1 MFVTLKIVV
10 LNPKGGSGKTTIA
23 TNLAAYYA
31 AHGQFPALRD
41 LDAQAS
47 STRWLAKRTEA
58 QPRIHGVSPFNVPA
72 KVTRTFA
79 MRIPPEVERIV
90 VDTPAAI
97 NKHQF
102 IEFTRDADR
111 VLIPVLPSDID
122 IQAVTRCIAD
132 LLLHA
137 KISRTEN
144 RIAVVAN
151 RVKRNTVIFRSLMR
165 FLDSLKI
172 PVIAVLRDSQNYIRA
187 AESGEGL
194 HEMKGARFRV
204 DQAHWTSLIDWIEH
218 GNLPAGETPWAEVAA
233 PEEEAIDS
241 AMETDADV
249 SDEPAET
256 PIAEPLAP
264 AGPPIDG
271 PTNESTSESPSNAKP
286 ESPLRLFSVS
296 AFIKRTL
303 KP

>member
-1 MFVTLKIVV
+1 MTLKIVV

-31 AHGQFPALRD
+31 SHDLFPALQD

-47 STRWLAKRTEA
+47 STRWLQKRAEN
-58 QPRIHGVSPFNVPA
+58 QPRIHGISPFNVPA
-72 KVTRTFA
+72 KMTRTFA

-111 VLIPVLPSDID
+111 ILIPVLPSDID

-137 KISRTEN
+137 KIQRGEN

-165 FLDSLKI
+165 FLNSLKI
-172 PVIAVLRDSQNYIRA
+172 PIIAVLRDSQNYIRS
-187 AESGEGL
+187 AESGVGL
-194 HEMKGARFRV
+194 HEMKGSRFRV

-218 GNLPAGETPWAEVAA
+218 GIVPAGETPWAEVATA
-233 PEEEAIDS
+233 DS
-241 AMETDADV
+241 TVGNAG
-249 SDEPAET
+249 DEPAAEAAVEAA
-256 PIAEPLAP
+256 AEPASQTETEP
-264 AGPPIDG
+264 
-271 PTNESTSESPSNAKP
+271 
-286 ESPLRLFSVS
+286 PLRLFNVS
-296 AFIKRTL
+296 AFIKRDT
-303 KP
+303 

>member
-1 MFVTLKIVV
+1 MTLKIVV

-31 AHGQFPALRD
+31 SHGQFPALQD

-47 STRWLAKRTEA
+47 STRWLAKRKDS
-58 QPRIHGVSPFNVPA
+58 QSRIHGVSPFNVPA

-102 IEFTRDADR
+102 IEFTRGADR
-111 VLIPVLPSDID
+111 ILIPVLPSDID

-137 KISRTEN
+137 KIQRSEN

-187 AESGEGL
+187 AESGVGL
-194 HEMKGARFRV
+194 HEMKGSRFRV
-204 DQAHWTSLIDWIEH
+204 DQAHWTSLVDWLEH
-218 GNLPAGETPWAEVAA
+218 GTVPSGETPWAEVAPAAEAVSEVAETADETADA
-233 PEEEAIDS
+233 PP
-241 AMETDADV
+241 
-249 SDEPAET
+249 DEP
-256 PIAEPLAP
+256 PDQP
-264 AGPPIDG
+264 
-271 PTNESTSESPSNAKP
+271 STDP
-286 ESPLRLFSVS
+286 PLRLFGVS
-296 AFIKRTL
+296 AFIKRDS
-303 KP
+303 

>member
-1 MFVTLKIVV
+1 MTLKIVV

-31 AHGQFPALRD
+31 AHGQFPALQD

-47 STRWLAKRTEA
+47 STRWLAKRTDSMA
-58 QPRIHGVSPFNVPA
+58 PIHGVSPFNVPA
-72 KVTRTFA
+72 KVTRSFA
-79 MRIPPEVERIV
+79 MRIPPDVQRII

-97 NKHQF
+97 SKQQF

-111 VLIPVLPSDID
+111 ILIPVLPSDID

-137 KISRTEN
+137 KIQRSEN

-151 RVKRNTVIFRSLMR
+151 RVKRNTLIFRSLMR

-187 AESGEGL
+187 AESGVGL
-194 HEMKGARFRV
+194 HEMKGARYRV
-204 DQAHWTSLIDWIEH
+204 DQAHWTSLIDWLEH
-218 GNLPAGETPWAEVAA
+218 GTVPAGETPWAEVVPGDEA
-233 PEEEAIDS
+233 PTEAVE
-241 AMETDADV
+241 A
-249 SDEPAET
+249 
-256 PIAEPLAP
+256 PIAEPAAEP
-264 AGPPIDG
+264 
-271 PTNESTSESPSNAKP
+271 
-286 ESPLRLFSVS
+286 PLRLFGVAS
-296 AFIKRTL
+296 FIKPDR
-303 KP
+303 

>member
-1 MFVTLKIVV
+1 VTLKIVV

-31 AHGQFPALRD
+31 SHDLFPALQD

-47 STRWLAKRTEA
+47 STRWLQKRAEN

-102 IEFTRDADR
+102 IEFTRGADR
-111 VLIPVLPSDID
+111 ILIPVLPSDID

-137 KISRTEN
+137 KIQRGDN

-151 RVKRNTVIFRSLMR
+151 RVKRNTVIFRSLIR
-165 FLDSLKI
+165 FLKSLKI
-172 PVIAVLRDSQNYIRA
+172 PVIAVLRDSQNYIRS
-187 AESGEGL
+187 AESGVGL

-204 DQAHWTSLIDWIEH
+204 DQAHWTSLIDWIEN
-218 GNLPAGETPWAEVAA
+218 GVVPAGETSWAEVASADNAAAERAEDVPAEPVAEAAVEQADEGA
-233 PEEEAIDS
+233 PQ
-241 AMETDADV
+241 TQ
-249 SDEPAET
+249 DEP
-256 PIAEPLAP
+256 
-264 AGPPIDG
+264 
-271 PTNESTSESPSNAKP
+271 
-286 ESPLRLFSVS
+286 PLRPFNVS
-296 AFIKRTL
+296 AFIKRET
-303 KP
+303 

>member
-1 MFVTLKIVV
+1 VTLKIVV

-31 AHGQFPALRD
+31 SHGLFPALQD

-47 STRWLAKRTEA
+47 STRWLQKRTEN

-72 KVTRTFA
+72 KMTRTFA
-79 MRIPPEVERIV
+79 MRIPPEVQRIV

-102 IEFTRDADR
+102 IEFTRGADR
-111 VLIPVLPSDID
+111 ILIPVLPSDID

-137 KISRTEN
+137 KIQRGEN

-165 FLDSLKI
+165 FLNSLKI
-172 PVIAVLRDSQNYIRA
+172 PVIAVLRDSQNYIRS
-187 AESGEGL
+187 AESGVGL
-194 HEMKGARFRV
+194 HEMKGSRFRV

-218 GNLPAGETPWAEVAA
+218 GIVPAGETPWAEVAT
-233 PEEEAIDS
+233 
-241 AMETDADV
+241 TDTTAENAG
-249 SDEPAET
+249 DEPVAEAVVEAAT
-256 PIAEPLAP
+256 EPAP
-264 AGPPIDG
+264 QPQTEP
-271 PTNESTSESPSNAKP
+271 
-286 ESPLRLFSVS
+286 PLRLFNVS
-296 AFIKRTL
+296 AFIKHDT
-303 KP
+303 

>member
-1 MFVTLKIVV
+1 MSVTLKIVV

-31 AHGQFPALRD
+31 SQGQFPALRD

-58 QPRIHGVSPFNVPA
+58 MPRIHGVSPFNVPA
-72 KVTRTFA
+72 NVTRTFA
-79 MRIPPEVERIV
+79 MRIPADVERIV

-111 VLIPVLPSDID
+111 ILIPVLPSDID

-137 KISRTEN
+137 KIQRSEN

-172 PVIAVLRDSQNYIRA
+172 PVIAVLRDSQNYIRS
-187 AESGEGL
+187 AESGVGL
-194 HEMKGARFRV
+194 FEMKGTRFRV
-204 DQAHWTSLIDWIEH
+204 DQAHWASLIDWIEH
-218 GNLPAGETPWAEVAA
+218 GTVPAGEIPWAETVPQESGHEAA
-233 PEEEAIDS
+233 PQSAAGAAANDAIDT
-241 AMETDADV
+241 AA
-249 SDEPAET
+249 
-256 PIAEPLAP
+256 AEP
-264 AGPPIDG
+264 
-271 PTNESTSESPSNAKP
+271 
-286 ESPLRLFSVS
+286 PLRLIKLS
-296 AFIKRTL
+296 AFIKRDS
-303 KP
+303 